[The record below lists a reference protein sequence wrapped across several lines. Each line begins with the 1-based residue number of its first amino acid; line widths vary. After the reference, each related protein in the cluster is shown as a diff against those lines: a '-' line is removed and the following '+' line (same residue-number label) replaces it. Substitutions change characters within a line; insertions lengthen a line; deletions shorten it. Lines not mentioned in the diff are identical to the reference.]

1 MFSSKELS
9 LHTVNRSEDE
19 GELYVPFNHMEYEET
34 LNKARSKFC
43 VYERKYGVNAK
54 ET

>member
-1 MFSSKELS
+1 MLCIVFMSCFYELY
-9 LHTVNRSEDE
+9 
-19 GELYVPFNHMEYEET
+19 ELYVPFNHMEYEET